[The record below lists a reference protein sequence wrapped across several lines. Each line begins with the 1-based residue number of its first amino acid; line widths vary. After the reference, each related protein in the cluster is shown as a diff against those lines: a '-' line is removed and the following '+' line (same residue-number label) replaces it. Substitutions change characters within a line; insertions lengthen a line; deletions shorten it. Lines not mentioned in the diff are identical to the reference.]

1 MREWG
6 SATEQASIPTAW
18 GGPSRRTGRP
28 GAQPNREEARGT
40 MKARKTIAAKDLF
53 ELDSNSSVPIWLQL
67 KNRFIYL
74 ITSGYY
80 LPGDQLP
87 TVRGL
92 AADVEI
98 NYNTV
103 SKVYQSLEEDGY
115 IVSKRRLGAFVAD
128 VSDKPGVSAEV
139 TAEIVTA
146 EYLQRCQELGMSLED
161 IDAQFTAAVVAAK
174 AKREK
179 DGTSKG
185 AAHDSQETR
194 RGRLVKF
201 PEPAGEDAADGRAA
215 GNGA

>member
-1 MREWG
+1 
-6 SATEQASIPTAW
+6 
-18 GGPSRRTGRP
+18 
-28 GAQPNREEARGT
+28 

-115 IVSKRRLGAFVAD
+115 IQSKHRQGAFVCD
-128 VSDKPGVSAEV
+128 VSAKPGVSIAV
-139 TAEIVTA
+139 TVEIVTA
-146 EYLQRCQELGMSLED
+146 EYLQRCVELGMSLED
-161 IDAQFTAAVVAAK
+161 IEAQFARSMKKEK
-174 AKREK
+174 AKRNK
-179 DGTSKG
+179 DQG
-185 AAHDSQETR
+185 AVHGQKEAGSVCGHV
-194 RGRLVKF
+194 VKF
-201 PEPAGEDAADGRAA
+201 PGTAPEPEQRVGGI
-215 GNGA
+215 GA

>member
-1 MREWG
+1 MVKLG
-6 SATEQASIPTAW
+6 
-18 GGPSRRTGRP
+18 
-28 GAQPNREEARGT
+28 
-40 MKARKTIAAKDLF
+40 KTIPAGDLF
-53 ELDSNSSVPIWLQL
+53 ELDSASSIPVWLQL

-74 ITSGYY
+74 ITSGFY

-92 AADVEI
+92 AAEVEV

-146 EYLQRCQELGMSLED
+146 EYLQRCQELGMTLED
-161 IDAQFTAAVVAAK
+161 IEAQFAHSIRKEKIKRHKNQRPRPNAK
-174 AKREK
+174 GDRTMKRDK
-179 DGTSKG
+179 RAG
-185 AAHDSQETR
+185 AEA
-194 RGRLVKF
+194 GVG
-201 PEPAGEDAADGRAA
+201 PAGFPTGTLPAYSDGRSAPDNIRSA
-215 GNGA
+215 TNRSRASRTSFPGPSAT

>member
-1 MREWG
+1 MIKLG
-6 SATEQASIPTAW
+6 
-18 GGPSRRTGRP
+18 
-28 GAQPNREEARGT
+28 
-40 MKARKTIAAKDLF
+40 KTIPAGDLF
-53 ELDSNSSVPIWLQL
+53 ELDEKSSLPIWLQL

-92 AADVEI
+92 AAEVEI

-115 IVSKRRLGAFVAD
+115 IRSKRRQGAFVCD
-128 VSDKPGVSAEV
+128 VSDKPGVSIAV

-161 IDAQFTAAVVAAK
+161 IDAQFTAALVAAK
-174 AKREK
+174 AKRDKSE
-179 DGTSKG
+179 G
-185 AAHDSQETR
+185 AGYDTQKSR
-194 RGRLVKF
+194 CGRLVKF
-201 PEPAGEDAADGRAA
+201 PEPAAAGGADERSA

>member
-1 MREWG
+1 M
-6 SATEQASIPTAW
+6 A
-18 GGPSRRTGRP
+18 
-28 GAQPNREEARGT
+28 
-40 MKARKTIAAKDLF
+40 LF
-53 ELDSNSSVPIWLQL
+53 EIDESSGLPVWVQL
-67 KNRFIYL
+67 RNRFVYL
-74 ITSGYY
+74 IKTGHYQ
-80 LPGDQLP
+80 PGDQLP

-92 AADVEI
+92 AAEVEV

-146 EYLQRCQELGMSLED
+146 EYLKRCQELGMSLED
-161 IDAQFTAAVVAAK
+161 IDAQFTAALVAAK

-179 DGTSKG
+179 DGTSEG
-185 AAHDSQETR
+185 AAHDPQEAR
-194 RGRLVKF
+194 RGHLVKF
-201 PEPAGEDAADGRAA
+201 PEPAAAGAADERSL

>member
-1 MREWG
+1 MVKLG
-6 SATEQASIPTAW
+6 
-18 GGPSRRTGRP
+18 
-28 GAQPNREEARGT
+28 
-40 MKARKTIAAKDLF
+40 KTIPAGDLF
-53 ELDSNSSVPIWLQL
+53 ELDAASSIPVWLQL

-74 ITSGYY
+74 ITSGFY

-92 AADVEI
+92 AAEVEV

-103 SKVYQSLEEDGY
+103 SKVYQSLE
-115 IVSKRRLGAFVAD
+115 AFVAD

-161 IDAQFTAAVVAAK
+161 IDAQFTAALVAAK

-179 DGTSKG
+179 NGTSKG

-194 RGRLVKF
+194 CGRLVKF

>member
-1 MREWG
+1 MVKLG
-6 SATEQASIPTAW
+6 KTIPAGDLFQLDDASSIP
-18 GGPSRRTGRP
+18 
-28 GAQPNREEARGT
+28 
-40 MKARKTIAAKDLF
+40 
-53 ELDSNSSVPIWLQL
+53 VWLQL

-74 ITSGYY
+74 ITSGFY

-92 AADVEI
+92 AAEVEV

-103 SKVYQSLEEDGY
+103 SKVYMSLEQDGY
-115 IVSKRRLGAFVAD
+115 IQSNRRQGAFVLD

-161 IDAQFTAAVVAAK
+161 IDAQFTAALVAAK

-179 DGTSKG
+179 DGTSEG
-185 AAHDSQETR
+185 AAHDPQEAR

-201 PEPAGEDAADGRAA
+201 PEPAGEGAADGRAA

>member
-1 MREWG
+1 MIKLG
-6 SATEQASIPTAW
+6 
-18 GGPSRRTGRP
+18 
-28 GAQPNREEARGT
+28 
-40 MKARKTIAAKDLF
+40 KTIPAGDLF
-53 ELDSNSSVPIWLQL
+53 ELDEKSSLPIWLQL

-92 AADVEI
+92 AAEVEI

-115 IVSKRRLGAFVAD
+115 IQSKRRQGAFVCD
-128 VSDKPGVSAEV
+128 VSDKPGVSIAV

-161 IDAQFTAAVVAAK
+161 IDAQFTASLVEAK
-174 AKREK
+174 AKR
-179 DGTSKG
+179 DRDQG
-185 AAHDSQETR
+185 ATDEAKEQGS
-194 RGRLVKF
+194 RGRVVVF
-201 PEPAGEDAADGRAA
+201 PRAADDSEQRAA
-215 GNGA
+215 GDGA